1 MFTQDGKPVSYAVII
16 ERPAMDLVSLL
27 QIWNS
32 SLKDGK

>member
-27 QIWNS
+27 
-32 SLKDGK
+32 